1 MKKLL
6 TPILY
11 VCLSSLSLMGCV
23 DSLNDLDETDTES
36 TETSTEDDIVAEA
49 LLAPNNLNILI
60 ETNRV
65 SVSWNSVESA
75 TDYQVYYNRE
85 GSETVSEKTNGQTH
99 YSFTTNSVDTYR
111 VWVTSVSENEI
122 ESVSSNE
129 VVLISKD
136 KDIVAVC
143 NECSP

>member
-1 MKKLL
+1 
-6 TPILY
+6 
-11 VCLSSLSLMGCV
+11 V